1 MYHVLTNM
9 ASVESSCWS
18 MIVYYFLPLFLTLH
32 KYYFSDSVFFFFC
45 LFVCFTPHMGFSCS
59 WKVFLALPSL
69 MSLKKDSHKRRHKL
83 VRWCASN
90 ISMLM
95 LFFVFVRAMH
105 GLTFTAGCH
114 SDLSL
119 FPCLSVTLQHP
130 FYACDSQA
138 RCLAY
143 RGKFSVI
150 VL

>member
-1 MYHVLTNM
+1 M
-9 ASVESSCWS
+9 
-18 MIVYYFLPLFLTLH
+18 FLQTWHQWKALVDQWLYIIFCL
-32 KYYFSDSVFFFFC
+32 YFSHFISIISQILFFFFFC